1 MVQELCSGPC
11 IALEIKPQ
19 SEHLSI
25 LKFRELIG
33 PLDVVSFHVNTNF
46 APIQFKFSH

>member
-19 SEHLSI
+19 SEHLSTS
-25 LKFRELIG
+25 KFRELIG
-33 PLDVVSFHVNTNF
+33 PLNVVSNF
-46 APIQFKFSH
+46 LPLSFKLNH